1 MNWNLKI
8 YQHEAER
15 SHVQEALVASVW
27 TILLV
32 VMFAAS
38 LLDGQSKPVET
49 ANITAAPAGSAPH

>member
-1 MNWNLKI
+1 MNRNFSTK
-8 YQHEAER
+8 QNAR
-15 SHVQEALVASVW
+15 TFQEALVASVW

-49 ANITAAPAGSAPH
+49 ANITAAPAGSAQH